1 MTAAAAASFLG
12 GVTSF
17 REVATLCEA
26 LAQTG
31 SRRALAQQVADFLAN
46 VDEESVRPAVRLLL
60 GQAGRGEAAVS
71 GATLWPVLV
80 RLIGSDRVP
89 PRLQHEAVDFGQ
101 AVERLLRERPS
112 GPEPSVLSVS
122 EVEDRIRALGRE
134 RGPGSRG
141 RKERLLADLF
151 AQLTPLE
158 AKYVAKNLIREMRTG
173 AAEGVV
179 LDALALL
186 AGGDRRAVERAH
198 QSLGDLA
205 EVAARVL
212 ASRGQPLPP
221 STLAYFRPLRPMLAQ
236 SAESAS
242 EAVAAFAGR
251 AGIEEKLDGARVQL
265 HREGEVCRLYSRRL
279 QELTPSLPD
288 VVAAVMQNLAAP
300 AVILEGEV
308 VPVDGAG
315 RPLPFQELMRRFRRV
330 KDVERLVGEVPVR
343 LQLFDAL
350 QVGDASL
357 LDCPYRERWTI
368 LERVRGG
375 LPTVRRLVPEDA
387 AAAEVF
393 YGRAVADGLEGV
405 MVKGLEAPY
414 TPGVRGRGW
423 LKVKRVTSVDL
434 VIVAADR
441 GYGRR
446 HGWLSN
452 YHLAARDDET
462 GRFEPVGKTFKGLT
476 DAEFRAMTERLSAL
490 AVGEEGAT
498 VFVEPRVVVE
508 VLFTDLQRSPTYR
521 AGLALRFA
529 RITRIRDDKTP
540 AEADTLEHLRTLLAR
555 QRTGGG
561 EG

>member
-1 MTAAAAASFLG
+1 LTAAAAASLLG

-17 REVATLCEA
+17 REIATLCEA

-31 SRRALAQQVADFLAN
+31 SRRALAQQVADFLAG
-46 VDEESVRPAVRLLL
+46 VDEENVRPAVRLLL
-60 GQAGRGEAAVS
+60 GQAGRGEIAVS

-80 RLIGSDRVP
+80 RQVGSDRVP

-101 AVERLLRERPS
+101 AVECLLRERPS
-112 GPEPSVLSVS
+112 GTEPPLLSVR
-122 EVEDRIRALGRE
+122 EVEDRIRALGGA
-134 RGPGSRG
+134 RGPGSRA

-151 AQLTPLE
+151 ALLTPLE

-205 EVAARVL
+205 DVAARVL
-212 ASRGQPLPP
+212 AHRGQPLPP

-242 EAVAAFAGR
+242 EALAAFAGT

-265 HREGEVCRLYSRRL
+265 HREGQVCRLYSRRL

-288 VVAAVMQNLAAP
+288 VVAAVVQNLAAP
-300 AVILEGEV
+300 AAILEGEV
-308 VPVDGAG
+308 VPVDAAG

-330 KDVERLVGEVPVR
+330 KDVERLVAEVPVR
-343 LQLFDAL
+343 LELFDAL

-375 LPTVRRLVPEDA
+375 LPTVRRLVPE
-387 AAAEVF
+387 
-393 YGRAVADGLEGV
+393 GRGGGRGV
-405 MVKGLEAPY
+405 LRP
-414 TPGVRGRGW
+414 RGRG
-423 LKVKRVTSVDL
+423 RP
-434 VIVAADR
+434 R
-441 GYGRR
+441 GR
-446 HGWLSN
+446 HGEGPRRAL
-452 YHLAARDDET
+452 HAR
-462 GRFEPVGKTFKGLT
+462 
-476 DAEFRAMTERLSAL
+476 
-490 AVGEEGAT
+490 
-498 VFVEPRVVVE
+498 
-508 VLFTDLQRSPTYR
+508 R
-521 AGLALRFA
+521 AGTGLAQGEAGDERGSRHRRGRSGLRA
-529 RITRIRDDKTP
+529 PPR
-540 AEADTLEHLRTLLAR
+540 LAQQLPSGR
-555 QRTGGG
+555 A
-561 EG
+561 